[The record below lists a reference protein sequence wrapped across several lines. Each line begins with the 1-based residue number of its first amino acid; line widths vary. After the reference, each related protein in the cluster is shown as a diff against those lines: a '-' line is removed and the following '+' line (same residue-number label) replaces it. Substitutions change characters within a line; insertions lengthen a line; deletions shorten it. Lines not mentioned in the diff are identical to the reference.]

1 MLHGVT
7 TFIYSLHHFFLTGF
21 SEKRITF
28 IHRAF
33 INQQSTKLKQLFVI
47 LLLWFYCDHGFAQ
60 SAETIKKDSLPK
72 SPAKKDSS
80 GFDRFNAKAERLF
93 KILPVPIYSYSPEAG
108 NIYGLAKFNVFDLS
122 KKDTISKASKLSGVF
137 TTSTLGRV
145 NASIATQLV
154 FNEDKYVIIS
164 YVNYKKE
171 PEYIWDIGNTIT
183 DNAEQDIVNR
193 FVFAGTALRLVK
205 KDFYVGVPFD
215 VSDYFDIIADSN
227 SVLVK
232 DSVTGL
238 NGGTSVGV
246 GLAAAYD
253 TRDNRYNPSHG
264 SYILGT
270 AVFYPGSWGPYSFSK
285 FKLDARKFLPWKK
298 NVIAGQVTTSYA
310 NGNVPFY
317 ELPEMGGDSQMRGYY
332 EGGLRDNVLV
342 DAQVELRIHIW
353 NIFGIVGWFGV
364 GQVQD
369 SYSQVALDQFHLSYG
384 PGLRIK
390 VDSKH
395 NTNLRFDFGFGPGG
409 IQGFY
414 VNFGEAF

>member
-1 MLHGVT
+1 LKQ
-7 TFIYSLHHFFLTGF
+7 FIIICLLLTGV
-21 SEKRITF
+21 ERI
-28 IHRAF
+28 
-33 INQQSTKLKQLFVI
+33 
-47 LLLWFYCDHGFAQ
+47 FAQ
-60 SAETIKKDSLPK
+60 SAPEAKKDSVIKSSKKDSL
-72 SPAKKDSS
+72 S
-80 GFDRFNAKAERLF
+80 GFDRFNKKAEHLF
-93 KILPVPIYSYSPEAG
+93 TILPVPIYSYSPEAG
-108 NIYGLAKFNVFDLS
+108 NIYGLAKFNVINLS
-122 KKDTISKASKLSGVF
+122 KKDTISKASKLSEVF
-137 TTSTLGRV
+137 TTSTLGRI
-145 NASIATQLV
+145 NASISTQLV
-154 FNEDKYVIIS
+154 FDENKYVIIS

-183 DNAEQDIVNR
+183 DDPEQDIVNR
-193 FVFAGTALRLVK
+193 FVFAGTALRQVK
-205 KDFYVGVPFD
+205 KNFYLGVPFD
-215 VSDYFDIIADSN
+215 VSDYFGISADS
-227 SVLVK
+227 SSFLVK

-238 NGGTSVGV
+238 KGGTSVGV

-253 TRDNRYNPSHG
+253 TRDNRYNPRHG

-270 AVFYPGSWGPYSFSK
+270 AVFYPGSWGPYAFSK
-285 FKLDARKFLPWKK
+285 FALDARKFLPWKK

-310 NGNVPFY
+310 NGVVPFY

-342 DAQVELRIHIW
+342 DAQVELRLHIW

-364 GQVQD
+364 GQVQN
-369 SYSQVALDQFHLSYG
+369 SYSQVAMDQFHLSYG

-395 NTNLRFDFGFGPGG
+395 DTNLRFDFGFGPGG

>member
-1 MLHGVT
+1 
-7 TFIYSLHHFFLTGF
+7 
-21 SEKRITF
+21 
-28 IHRAF
+28 
-33 INQQSTKLKQLFVI
+33 LKQLFVI
-47 LLLWFYCDHGFAQ
+47 CMILFCCDQVFAQ
-60 SAETIKKDSLPK
+60 SSLETKKDSLAKPL
-72 SPAKKDSS
+72 PKKDSLS
-80 GFDRFNAKAERLF
+80 GFDRFNKKAEHLF
-93 KILPVPIYSYSPEAG
+93 TILPVPIYSYSPEAG
-108 NIYGLAKFNVFDLS
+108 NIYGLAKFNVINLS
-122 KKDTISKASKLSGVF
+122 KKDTISKASKLSEVF
-137 TTSTLGRV
+137 TTSTLGRI
-145 NASIATQLV
+145 NASISTQLV
-154 FNEDKYVIIS
+154 FDENKYVIIS

-183 DNAEQDIVNR
+183 DNPEQDLINR

-205 KDFYVGVPFD
+205 KNFYVGVPFD
-215 VSDYFDIIADSN
+215 VSDYFGISADS
-227 SVLVK
+227 SSFLIK

-238 NGGTSVGV
+238 KGGTSVGI

-270 AVFYPGSWGPYSFSK
+270 ALFYPGSWGPYSFSK
-285 FKLDARKFLPWKK
+285 FALDARKFLSWGK

-310 NGNVPFY
+310 SGNVPFY

-342 DAQVELRIHIW
+342 DAQVELRLHIW

-364 GQVQD
+364 GQVQN
-369 SYSQVALDQFHLSYG
+369 SYSQVAMDQFHLSYG

-395 NTNLRFDFGFGPGG
+395 DTNLRFDFGFGPGG